1 MESSAIVVVADG
13 MKASVT
19 VNDNKPAVV
28 ATGGGACGVGE
39 AIATC
44 GVGEAI
50 ATCEGGD
57 VATAETQKTKKLK
70 NKNRIHI
77 SHTKRPFFFYCNLAK
92 RYIKQYNAV
101 ELSALGMAI
110 PTLITIAESL
120 KSNGVAVEKSI
131 STSTVVSK
139 LDGEDGRIVF
149 KAQLAILLG
158 KAEELEETAV
168 PVAAA

>member
-13 MKASVT
+13 IKATVT
-19 VNDNKPAVV
+19 VNDNKPVVV
-28 ATGGGACGVGE
+28 ATGGGGE

-50 ATCEGGD
+50 ATCDGGD
-57 VATAETQKTKKLK
+57 VAPAETQKTKKLK
-70 NKNRIHI
+70 NKNRIHV

-139 LDGEDGRIVF
+139 LDGEDGRIVL

>member
-13 MKASVT
+13 IKATVT
-19 VNDNKPAVV
+19 VNPAVV

-110 PTLITIAESL
+110 PTLIAIAESL

>member
-13 MKASVT
+13 IKATVT
-19 VNDNKPAVV
+19 VNDNKPVVV
-28 ATGGGACGVGE
+28 ATGGGGE

-50 ATCEGGD
+50 AKCDVGD

-70 NKNRIHI
+70 NKNRIHV

-139 LDGEDGRIVF
+139 LDGEDGRIVL